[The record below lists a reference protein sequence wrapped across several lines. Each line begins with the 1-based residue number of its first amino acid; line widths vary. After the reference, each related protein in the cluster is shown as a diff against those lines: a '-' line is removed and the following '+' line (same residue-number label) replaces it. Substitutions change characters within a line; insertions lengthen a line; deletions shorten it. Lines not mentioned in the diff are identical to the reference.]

1 MWPALEQSGRLG
13 SIRQDGHN
21 IAALGRDRA
30 QQDHACPKPCPAPRC
45 AASGPDRNPTALTSR
60 FQASPY
66 SATRATPWCRG
77 AAIILLASLL
87 GACGNTTYSGVE
99 DTIDTPQG
107 RFEPDVNDPN
117 RQTIFGAGGISNLWD
132 EERPNEGGGSG
143 LGVNAFLWRASLDT
157 FAFLPPISADPL
169 GGVIIYDWY
178 ASPETPNER
187 FKVTVYIL
195 GTRLRADGVQ
205 VQVNRQLR
213 GADGAWYEAA
223 VDPAT
228 AASLVDAV
236 LTRARQ
242 MRIAQLG
249 Q

>member
-1 MWPALEQSGRLG
+1 
-13 SIRQDGHN
+13 
-21 IAALGRDRA
+21 
-30 QQDHACPKPCPAPRC
+30 
-45 AASGPDRNPTALTSR
+45 LTTR
-60 FQASPY
+60 FQTSPDNAPFTVRLY
-66 SATRATPWCRG
+66 RG
-77 AAIILLASLL
+77 AVIVVMAGLL
-87 GACGNTTYSGVE
+87 GACGNTTYDGVE
-99 DTIDTPQG
+99 DTVETSQG

-132 EERPNEGGGSG
+132 EERADSGGG

-157 FAFLPPISADPL
+157 FSFLPPISADPL

-195 GTRLRADGVQ
+195 DTRLRADGVQ

-213 GADGAWYEAA
+213 GADGAWHEAA

-228 AASLVDAV
+228 PASLVDAV

>member
-1 MWPALEQSGRLG
+1 MPGDATCAKVHAKNIPYSQRGVVTLIRSSLPRSALS
-13 SIRQDGHN
+13 
-21 IAALGRDRA
+21 ALGRWLPMSHR
-30 QQDHACPKPCPAPRC
+30 
-45 AASGPDRNPTALTSR
+45 
-60 FQASPY
+60 
-66 SATRATPWCRG
+66 
-77 AAIILLASLL
+77 ILLAGSLSCL
-87 GACGNTTYSGVE
+87 LAACTGDGVTYDGIE
-99 DTIDTPQG
+99 DTTQTPQG
-107 RFEPDVNDPN
+107 RFEPDVGDPN
-117 RQTIFGAGGISNLWD
+117 RQTIFGAGGISNLWSD
-132 EERPNEGGGSG
+132 DSNNGGSGGG

-157 FAFLPPISADPL
+157 FAFLPPISTDPL

-187 FKVTVYIL
+187 FKVSVYIL
-195 GTRLRADGVQ
+195 GTKLRADGVN

-213 GADGAWYEAA
+213 GADGSWYEAA

-228 AASLVDAV
+228 PASLEDAV

>member
-1 MWPALEQSGRLG
+1 LTNRSCPLDDRPSAAPVLRLG
-13 SIRQDGHN
+13 
-21 IAALGRDRA
+21 IAAVLL
-30 QQDHACPKPCPAPRC
+30 
-45 AASGPDRNPTALTSR
+45 SG
-60 FQASPY
+60 
-66 SATRATPWCRG
+66 
-77 AAIILLASLL
+77 LLA
-87 GACGNTTYSGVE
+87 ACSGTDVSYDGVE
-99 DTIDTPQG
+99 STTQTPQG

-117 RQTIFGAGGISNLWD
+117 RQTIFGAGGINSLFSETQTD
-132 EERPNEGGGSG
+132 KSGGAG

-195 GTRLRADGVQ
+195 DTRLRADGVQ

-213 GADGAWYEAA
+213 GADGSWYEAA

-228 AASLVDAV
+228 PAALVDAI